1 MAVAV
6 KAFSSNASLVGGGD
20 LFAADVSYLVCHRRF
35 GSEDNFWDMVARPRL
50 SEHPCEDSLA
60 NCLVT
65 KWFHST
71 RLETRTKE
79 SNICASSR
87 VVKLLCTMKVIT
99 EMHAS
104 VADRSIGRGL
114 SMSISVRTRKM
125 VNYASVFFSEVTS
138 NKRQPALA
146 YA

>member
-6 KAFSSNASLVGGGD
+6 KAFSSNASFVGGGD

-35 GSEDNFWDMVARPRL
+35 GSEDNFREMKARLRL
-50 SEHPCEDSLA
+50 SECLCEDSLA

-79 SNICASSR
+79 SNICASSW
-87 VVKLLCTMKVIT
+87 VVKLACVMKVIT
-99 EMHAS
+99 EMFAS
-104 VADRSIGRGL
+104 AADRSTGRGL

-125 VNYASVFFSEVTS
+125 VNYA
-138 NKRQPALA
+138 
-146 YA
+146 

>member
-1 MAVAV
+1 M
-6 KAFSSNASLVGGGD
+6 KAFSSNASFVGGGES
-20 LFAADVSYLVCHRRF
+20 FAYGVAYLVRHRRF
-35 GSEDNFWDMVARPRL
+35 GNEDNFWEMVARPRL
-50 SEHPCEDSLA
+50 SEHPFEDSLA

-125 VNYASVFFSEVTS
+125 VNYACEG
-138 NKRQPALA
+138 
-146 YA
+146 